1 MYTDVLFD
9 IININDGHSN
19 DVLVNMADIKIAF
32 GDSWFVLLYKDT
44 AAYGHHEIKKNAKNK
59 IRD

>member
-19 DVLVNMADIKIAF
+19 DVLVNMADIKIEF
-32 GDSWFVLLYKDT
+32 GDS
-44 AAYGHHEIKKNAKNK
+44 
-59 IRD
+59 